1 MFKGPRLTCEA
12 TGSMPY
18 LLPPQGREGYGIE
31 KDQKGGG
38 KGRREER

>member
-18 LLPPQGREGYGIE
+18 LLPPQGREGYGTE